1 MPAPPMLLTALCLV
15 LVLLLYLGLARVERS
30 FSQVMLFLT
39 EQGGA
44 VQSEP
49 SEQTGLPG
57 KTDRLPFRPKG
68 NDTTR

>member
-39 EQGGA
+39 DQGRGP
-44 VQSEP
+44 V
-49 SEQTGLPG
+49 
-57 KTDRLPFRPKG
+57 
-68 NDTTR
+68 